1 MFARL
6 LPVFRPVLSGLHWC
20 KRFLPTLSVRARIAA
35 LALIPVVGFIAN
47 GLNYLVSEQAIVQ
60 AFDGVA
66 RSNDLTDASR
76 ELRSNLEAIRFVA
89 KEMAVH
95 PGPALVKSFNDHLQV
110 TIKSLETV
118 QKNGDPEDTRT
129 IPHILRTVS
138 GLKDNFATL
147 VQAQELVGFT
157 EKQGLNG
164 QLNDAAGK
172 VEQTIKESS
181 WLPLVDAQK
190 LAMSI
195 LSMRRF
201 EAEYKLRRE
210 NAARKEFF
218 AEIDHFNKALDE
230 LLNPET
236 SKVELRN
243 SVKAYGAMFREYVSQ
258 MNNVDSQ
265 LTLIDQ
271 DAHEMTPLADRIET
285 AAKRS
290 ESKATKQLDASQHQ
304 TKVLVVGIGL
314 AVVALGLLLSYLI
327 GRSITRPLNGLAA
340 AMGEL
345 AQGDTSVSIPATDV
359 NDEIGH
365 MARTVLVFRDNAI
378 ERERLAANE
387 AETGRARERR
397 SQTIAATIGGFER
410 SVDQAL
416 EKLRG
421 AAQRLDTAAVALNG
435 AADAVSAEARSAEE
449 RVAAASENVSS
460 AAASAEELTGSIG
473 AIAEQAAKSTEV
485 AGRAVA
491 EAQRTVSTMSD
502 LGNAATRI
510 GEVIGLIQAIAGQTN
525 LLALNATIEAA
536 RAGEAGKGFAVVA
549 SEVKS
554 LAGQTG
560 KATEEIAA
568 QIGAIQSAAGDAAQ
582 AIEQVNAIIEDMSGI
597 ATTVATAVEEQ
608 NAAVSTIA
616 EGVNRASS
624 EARSGAQAMSRVA
637 GRSQD
642 ARTTAGEVK
651 SLAGSLAAEAE
662 SLESEVRRF
671 LAEVR
676 AA

>member
-1 MFARL
+1 MFARF
-6 LPVFRPVLSGLHWC
+6 LPISQRLA
-20 KRFLPTLSVRARIAA
+20 PTLSVRARIAA
-35 LALIPVVGFIAN
+35 LALIPVVGFVAN
-47 GLNYLVSEQAIVQ
+47 GLNYLVSEQAIGQ
-60 AFDGVA
+60 AFEAVG
-66 RSNDLTDASR
+66 RSNDLSDASR
-76 ELRSNLEAIRFVA
+76 DIRSNLEAIRYVA
-89 KEMAVH
+89 KEMAIH
-95 PGPALVKSFNDHLQV
+95 PGPALVRSFNEHLQV
-110 TIKSLETV
+110 TIRSLEAV

-138 GLKDNFATL
+138 GLKENFANL
-147 VQAQELVGFT
+147 AQAQELVGFT

-164 QLNDAAGK
+164 ELSQTATKLD
-172 VEQTIKESS
+172 QTIKESS

-190 LAMSI
+190 LSLAVSA
-195 LSMRRF
+195 MRRF

-210 NAARKEFF
+210 NAARKDFF
-218 AEIDHFNKALDE
+218 AEGDNFAKALDE

-236 SKVELRN
+236 SKVDLRN
-243 SVKAYGAMFREYVSQ
+243 GLKAYVAKFREYVSQ

-271 DAHEMTPLADRIET
+271 DAQEMTPLAGRIET

-290 ESKATKQLDASQHQ
+290 ESQATKELEASQRQ
-304 TKVLVVGIGL
+304 TKGLVVGIGL
-314 AVVALGLLLSYLI
+314 AVVGLGLILSYLI

-340 AMGEL
+340 AMGDL
-345 AQGDTSVSIPATDV
+345 AQGDTSVAVPATDA
-359 NDEIGH
+359 NDEIGR
-365 MARTVLVFRDNAI
+365 MARTVLVFRDNAL

-387 AETGRARERR
+387 ADTNRGRERR

-416 EKLRG
+416 QKLRG
-421 AAQRLDTAAVALNG
+421 AAERLETAAAALNG

-449 RVAAASENVSS
+449 RVAAASANVSS
-460 AAASAEELTGSIG
+460 AAASAEQLTSSIG
-473 AIAEQAAKSTEV
+473 AIAAQAAKSTEV

-491 EAQRTVSTMSD
+491 EAQRTVTTMSD
-502 LGNAATRI
+502 LGTAATRI

-536 RAGEAGKGFAVVA
+536 RAGEAGRGFAVVA

-560 KATEEIAA
+560 RATEDIAA
-568 QIGAIQSAAGDAAQ
+568 QIGSIQSAAGDAAQ

-597 ATTVATAVEEQ
+597 ATMVATAVEEQ
-608 NAAVSTIA
+608 NAAVASIA

-642 ARTTAGEVK
+642 ARTTAGDVK
-651 SLAGSLAAEAE
+651 SLAESLAAEAE
-662 SLESEVRRF
+662 SLESEVLRF